1 MSDAQEN
8 AACAEFMQQVRDFMK
23 KSTERHDALERR
35 LRESLAPTIEE
46 HGDRLDRHD
55 SQLRMIQ
62 ANIERLANRMTVQ
75 EGLLEKTFTVL
86 NRGEQE
92 RQSAGRNPRE
102 EHRHRRPDVD
112 QPAVHRGSVME
123 NPETAL
129 LVLVAAIPTIIS
141 FIKWAAER
149 WVNRADKRE
158 EQVEA
163 SETKKLDA
171 VLVGVTELKQEF
183 AVMGTKLLQ
192 QAASVDALRGRI
204 DGISAAH
211 GPKLDSLAERVTR
224 VETQLEERLPRFAA
238 RGA

>member
-86 NRGEQE
+86 NVVSRNVSRLVEIQE
-92 RQSAGRNPRE
+92 KSTVIVDPTLTNLPSIEGR
-102 EHRHRRPDVD
+102 
-112 QPAVHRGSVME
+112 
-123 NPETAL
+123 
-129 LVLVAAIPTIIS
+129 
-141 FIKWAAER
+141 
-149 WVNRADKRE
+149 
-158 EQVEA
+158 
-163 SETKKLDA
+163 
-171 VLVGVTELKQEF
+171 
-183 AVMGTKLLQ
+183 
-192 QAASVDALRGRI
+192 
-204 DGISAAH
+204 
-211 GPKLDSLAERVTR
+211 
-224 VETQLEERLPRFAA
+224 
-238 RGA
+238 